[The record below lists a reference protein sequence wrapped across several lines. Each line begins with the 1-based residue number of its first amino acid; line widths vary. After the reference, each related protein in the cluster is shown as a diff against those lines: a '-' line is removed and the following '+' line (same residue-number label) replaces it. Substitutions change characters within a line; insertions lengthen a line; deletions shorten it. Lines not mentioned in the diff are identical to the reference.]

1 MQSPDNNSRDSE
13 PARLRGKTAID
24 NEHKAI
30 LKEDERRINMK
41 ISAIYGVDQEEAGEI
56 HVNYHIERIFSLLF
70 SRAKKHGMIESMIIH
85 RIKELNIVGL
95 AYMVSQGELAEMA
108 AADIL
113 YKELCYTEYDDRSIK
128 DDRYISF
135 YG

>member
-1 MQSPDNNSRDSE
+1 MHSPDTNSHNNE
-13 PARLRGKTAID
+13 PVKLRGKTALD

-30 LKEDERRINMK
+30 SKEDERRINRK
-41 ISAIYGVDQEEAGEI
+41 ISSIYGVDQEEAGEI
-56 HVNYHIERIFSLLF
+56 HVNYHIHRIFSLLF
-70 SRAKKHGMIESMIIH
+70 YRAKKHGMVESMIFN
-85 RIKELNIVGL
+85 RIKELDISGL

-113 YKELCYTEYDDRSIK
+113 YKQLCYTEYDDNGTK
-128 DDRYISF
+128 DDRYINF